1 MSEGNGAA
9 PSAVSRESF
18 KSNFAGLE
26 AAILAEWPA
35 VDKASLAATG
45 GDFEQVVGVVAEKTE
60 HTRTLVRKQ
69 LEELEKVAGTEKR
82 EEPSPK
88 NKTEALL
95 EAWEKKT
102 ALLAKELREKVLVDA
117 EKRVRENV
125 LVSLLVAL
133 GLGLLVGLFI
143 GGGRRGGRA

>member
-1 MSEGNGAA
+1 MSDGNGVA
-9 PSAVSRESF
+9 PSAASRESF
-18 KSNFAGLE
+18 KTNFAGLE
-26 AAILAEWPA
+26 AAILEEWPA
-35 VDKASLAATG
+35 VDKASLAATQG
-45 GDFEQVVGVVAEKTE
+45 ELDQVVELVAEKTE
-60 HTRTLVRKQ
+60 HTKTLVRKQ
-69 LEELEKVAGTEKR
+69 LQELEKLAGER
-82 EEPSPK
+82 RDEPKK

-102 ALLAKELREKVLVDA
+102 AVLAKELREKVLVDA

>member
-9 PSAVSRESF
+9 PNAVSRESF
-18 KSNFAGLE
+18 KTNFASLE
-26 AAILAEWPA
+26 AAILAEWPS
-35 VDKASLAATG
+35 VDRASLAATG
-45 GDFEQVVGVVAEKTE
+45 GELDQVVELVAEKTE

-69 LEELEKVAGTEKR
+69 LGELEKLNGEKPG
-82 EEPSPK
+82 EPQK

-133 GLGLLVGLFI
+133 GLGLLVGIFI
-143 GGGRRGGRA
+143 GGGRRGGRS